1 MTVGEAMER
10 AEELRPGSRVAA
22 RTRQRWLCEVD
33 GMLREKFFR
42 PSSADSREG
51 VGADIAWDNGL
62 RDDDVLLV
70 PPPFDSLY
78 PHYLCAMTD
87 AALGENDRYA
97 GEQAQYNSIL
107 AELAAWLRRKNLPA
121 RGCSWRWEGGRKM
134 ILSNRNGLKNTRNML
149 RVFGGLN
156 ETYSCTEAEYSAG
169 INFSARNFPALST
182 RLPRRK
188 LREEADLN
196 GMYHLNGLLTVCGRD
211 LVYTPDDADEMEVTL
226 KDAVENGKKTLVGIG
241 TKILIFPDKLAFDTA
256 SRKVSAL
263 GTVWSGKNTS
273 VEFAPC
279 DAEGKV
285 YEVSGCGPAEPDKPT
300 DGQLFLRVEDPE
312 KPWSSESTLEVYSE
326 ASGNWSAVVLDYCRI
341 SAKGVGTDFAAEDT
355 VTLTGSAAEQ
365 AGQWNELDG
374 DRIVYDAGTDAL
386 RVKADPGGEW
396 FYGRLTRTGAAVRWV
411 SLDGSVSREF
421 VSAEVVELERRVPD
435 MDYLTE
441 CDNRVW
447 GCSNKEN
454 VIYAC
459 KLGDPTNWFSY
470 RGIAADSYAVTV
482 GSDGAFTGAATCM
495 GYALFFKENTLHKL
509 YGSKPSDFQLSSLRC
524 RGVAKGA
531 ARSLCV
537 INETLYYLSPDG
549 VMAWDGSIPTK
560 VSTALDPARL
570 RNVKSALGGALDGR
584 YYLHLVRGSGEAQA
598 VRLLVYDT
606 ERGLWQEEDV
616 CSYEMA
622 GSGGQLYL
630 WDGKAIWAADAD
642 REENWQ
648 QAGGIEDGVSFEL
661 VSGNIGLDSP
671 EELYLSRLTLRFE
684 AEVKSRIEVAVS
696 YDSGAWETL
705 AQLTADG
712 RRCFDVPFV
721 PRRCG
726 SLRFRLKGR
735 GQLTLRSLTR
745 TSAAAKGGILAQEVN

>member
-1 MTVGEAMER
+1 MLLTN
-10 AEELRPGSRVAA
+10 
-22 RTRQRWLCEVD
+22 RT
-33 GMLREKFFR
+33 
-42 PSSADSREG
+42 G
-51 VGADIAWDNGL
+51 V
-62 RDDDVLLV
+62 
-70 PPPFDSLY
+70 
-78 PHYLCAMTD
+78 
-87 AALGENDRYA
+87 
-97 GEQAQYNSIL
+97 
-107 AELAAWLRRKNLPA
+107 
-121 RGCSWRWEGGRKM
+121 
-134 ILSNRNGLKNTRNML
+134 KNTRDLL
-149 RVFGGLN
+149 RAFGGLN
-156 ETYSCTEAEYSAG
+156 ETYGCTEAEYSG
-169 INFSARNFPALST
+169 GMNFSARDFPALST
-182 RLPRRK
+182 RLPRRR
-188 LREEADLN
+188 LQELAGLN
-196 GMYHLNGLLTVCGRD
+196 GMYHLNGLLTVCGQD
-211 LVYTPDDADEMEVTL
+211 LVYTPDEAPAQPVTVKNAVADSR
-226 KDAVENGKKTLVGIG
+226 KTMVGIG
-241 TKILIFPDKLAFDTA
+241 TKILIFPDKVAFDTA
-256 SRKVSAL
+256 DGSAAPLGAAWEAGSLSVS
-263 GTVWSGKNTS
+263 
-273 VEFAPC
+273 FAPC
-279 DAEGKV
+279 DASGNT
-285 YEVSGCGPAEPDKPT
+285 YEVKDKGTKEPEHPQ
-300 DGQLFLRVEDPE
+300 DGQLFLKLNEPD
-312 KPWSSESTLEVYSE
+312 KPYSAENTLEVYSE
-326 ASGNWSAVVLDYCRI
+326 ASGNWTVIPLDYCL
-341 SAKGVGTDFAAEDT
+341 VTAEGIGAEFRVWDT
-355 VTLTGSAAEQ
+355 VTLTGTGAEQ
-365 AGQWNELDG
+365 AGQWAGLDG
-374 DRIVYDAGTDAL
+374 DRIVYGVTETTL
-386 RVKADPGGEW
+386 RLRADPGGEH
-396 FYGRLTRTGAAVRWV
+396 FYGRLVHNGSSAVWV
-411 SLDGSVSREF
+411 SMDGTQREEYF
-421 VSAEVVELERRVPD
+421 PTEGVKVERRVPD
-435 MDYLTE
+435 LEYLTE

-447 GCSNKEN
+447 GCSSSEN

-671 EELYLSRLTLRFE
+671 EELYLSRLTLRLE

>member
-1 MTVGEAMER
+1 M
-10 AEELRPGSRVAA
+10 
-22 RTRQRWLCEVD
+22 
-33 GMLREKFFR
+33 
-42 PSSADSREG
+42 
-51 VGADIAWDNGL
+51 
-62 RDDDVLLV
+62 
-70 PPPFDSLY
+70 
-78 PHYLCAMTD
+78 
-87 AALGENDRYA
+87 
-97 GEQAQYNSIL
+97 IL
-107 AELAAWLRRKNLPA
+107 A
-121 RGCSWRWEGGRKM
+121 
-134 ILSNRNGLKNTRNML
+134 NRNGLKNTRNML

-211 LVYTPDDADEMEVTL
+211 LVYTPDDADKMEVTL

-263 GTVWSGKNTS
+263 GAVWSGKNTS

-326 ASGNWSAVVLDYCRI
+326 ASGNWSAVVLDYCCI

-374 DRIVYDAGTDAL
+374 DRIVYDAGADAL

-482 GSDGAFTGAATCM
+482 GSDGPFTGAATCM

-524 RGVAKGA
+524 RGVARNA

-537 INETLYYLSPDG
+537 LNETLYYLSPDG
-549 VMAWDGSIPTK
+549 VMAWDGSIPAK
-560 VSTALDPARL
+560 VSAALDAGRL
-570 RNVKSALGGALDGR
+570 ANVKQAVGGALDGR
-584 YYLHLVRGSGEAQA
+584 YYLHVSRENE

-606 ERGLWQEEDV
+606 ERGLWHEEDV
-616 CSYEMA
+616 CSFEMA
-622 GSGGQLYL
+622 STGGQLYL
-630 WDGKAIWAADAD
+630 WDGRALWAADPS
-642 REENWQ
+642 REA
-648 QAGGIEDGVSFEL
+648 AGQRSEETEQGVEFAL
-661 VSGNIGLDSP
+661 TTGDLGLDSP
-671 EELYLSRLTLRFE
+671 EERYLSRLTLRLD
-684 AEVKSRIEVAVS
+684 AACRSRVTVEVS
-696 YDSGAWETL
+696 YDGGPWEN
-705 AQLTADG
+705 AAALTVEG
-712 RRCFDVPFV
+712 PRRNCDLHLV
-721 PRRCG
+721 PRRCA
-726 SLRFRLKGR
+726 SLRLRLWGY
-735 GQLTLRSLTR
+735 GQITLRSLAKTF
-745 TSAAAKGGILAQEVN
+745 SGAKGNWMELEG

>member
-1 MTVGEAMER
+1 MFLTD
-10 AEELRPGSRVAA
+10 
-22 RTRQRWLCEVD
+22 RT
-33 GMLREKFFR
+33 
-42 PSSADSREG
+42 G
-51 VGADIAWDNGL
+51 V
-62 RDDDVLLV
+62 
-70 PPPFDSLY
+70 
-78 PHYLCAMTD
+78 
-87 AALGENDRYA
+87 
-97 GEQAQYNSIL
+97 
-107 AELAAWLRRKNLPA
+107 
-121 RGCSWRWEGGRKM
+121 
-134 ILSNRNGLKNTRNML
+134 KNTRNLL
-149 RVFGGLN
+149 RAFGGLN
-156 ETYSCTEAEYSAG
+156 ETYGCTEAEYSG
-169 INFSARNFPALST
+169 GMNFSARDFPALST
-182 RLPRRK
+182 RLPRRR
-188 LREEADLN
+188 LQELAGLN
-196 GMYHLNGLLTVCGRD
+196 GMYHLNGLLTVCGQD
-211 LVYTPDDADEMEVTL
+211 LVYTPDEAPAQPVTVKNSVADSR
-226 KDAVENGKKTLVGIG
+226 KTMVGIG
-241 TKILIFPDKLAFDTA
+241 TKILIFPDKVAFDTA
-256 SRKVSAL
+256 DGSVAPLGAAWEAGSLSVS
-263 GTVWSGKNTS
+263 
-273 VEFAPC
+273 FAPC
-279 DAEGKV
+279 DASGNT
-285 YEVSGCGPAEPDKPT
+285 YEVKDKGTKEPEHPQ
-300 DGQLFLRVEDPE
+300 DGQLFLKLNEPD
-312 KPWSSESTLEVYSE
+312 KPYSAENTLEVYSE
-326 ASGNWSAVVLDYCRI
+326 ASGNWTVIPLDYCL
-341 SAKGVGTDFAAEDT
+341 VTAEGIGAEFRVWDT
-355 VTLTGSAAEQ
+355 VTLTGTGAEQ
-365 AGQWNELDG
+365 AGQWAGLDG
-374 DRIVYDAGTDAL
+374 DHIVYDVTETTL
-386 RVKADPGGEW
+386 RLRADPGGEH
-396 FYGRLTRTGAAVRWV
+396 FYGRLVHNGSSAVWV
-411 SLDGSVSREF
+411 SMDGTQREEYF
-421 VSAEVVELERRVPD
+421 PAEGVKVERRVPD
-435 MDYLTE
+435 LEYLTE

-447 GCSNKEN
+447 GCSSGEN

-671 EELYLSRLTLRFE
+671 EELYLSRLTLRLE

-745 TSAAAKGGILAQEVN
+745 TSAATKGGILAQEVN

>member
-1 MTVGEAMER
+1 MLLTN
-10 AEELRPGSRVAA
+10 
-22 RTRQRWLCEVD
+22 RT
-33 GMLREKFFR
+33 
-42 PSSADSREG
+42 G
-51 VGADIAWDNGL
+51 V
-62 RDDDVLLV
+62 
-70 PPPFDSLY
+70 
-78 PHYLCAMTD
+78 
-87 AALGENDRYA
+87 
-97 GEQAQYNSIL
+97 
-107 AELAAWLRRKNLPA
+107 
-121 RGCSWRWEGGRKM
+121 
-134 ILSNRNGLKNTRNML
+134 KNTRDLL
-149 RVFGGLN
+149 RAFGGLN
-156 ETYSCTEAEYSAG
+156 ETYGCTEAEYSAG
-169 INFSARNFPALST
+169 MNFSARDFPALST
-182 RLPRRK
+182 RLPRRR
-188 LREEADLN
+188 LQELAGLN
-196 GMYHLNGLLTVCGRD
+196 GMYHLNGLLTVCGQD
-211 LVYTPDDADEMEVTL
+211 LVYTPDEAPAQPVTVKNAVADSR
-226 KDAVENGKKTLVGIG
+226 KTMVGIG
-241 TKILIFPDKLAFDTA
+241 TKILIFPDKVAFDTA
-256 SRKVSAL
+256 DGSAAPLGAAWEAGSLSVS
-263 GTVWSGKNTS
+263 
-273 VEFAPC
+273 FAPC
-279 DAEGKV
+279 DASGNT
-285 YEVSGCGPAEPDKPT
+285 YEVKDKGTKEPEHPQ
-300 DGQLFLRVEDPE
+300 DGQLFLKLNEPD
-312 KPWSSESTLEVYSE
+312 KPYSAENTLEVYSE
-326 ASGNWSAVVLDYCRI
+326 ASGNWTVIPLDYCL
-341 SAKGVGTDFAAEDT
+341 VTAEGIGAEFRVWDT
-355 VTLTGSAAEQ
+355 VTLTGTGAEQ
-365 AGQWNELDG
+365 AGQWAGLDG
-374 DRIVYDAGTDAL
+374 DRIVYGVTETTL
-386 RVKADPGGEW
+386 RLRADPGGEH
-396 FYGRLTRTGAAVRWV
+396 FYGRLVHNGSSVVWV
-411 SLDGSVSREF
+411 SMDGTQREEYF
-421 VSAEVVELERRVPD
+421 PAEGVKAERRVPD
-435 MDYLTE
+435 LEYLTE

-447 GCSNKEN
+447 GCSSSEN

-482 GSDGAFTGAATCM
+482 GSDGPFTGAATCM

-584 YYLHLVRGSGEAQA
+584 YYLHLVRGSGEAQV

-661 VSGNIGLDSP
+661 VSGDIGLDSP
-671 EELYLSRLTLRFE
+671 EELYLSRLTLRLE
-684 AEVKSRIEVAVS
+684 AEVKIRIEVAVS

-726 SLRFRLKGR
+726 SLRLRLKGR

>member
-1 MTVGEAMER
+1 
-10 AEELRPGSRVAA
+10 
-22 RTRQRWLCEVD
+22 
-33 GMLREKFFR
+33 
-42 PSSADSREG
+42 
-51 VGADIAWDNGL
+51 
-62 RDDDVLLV
+62 
-70 PPPFDSLY
+70 
-78 PHYLCAMTD
+78 
-87 AALGENDRYA
+87 
-97 GEQAQYNSIL
+97 
-107 AELAAWLRRKNLPA
+107 
-121 RGCSWRWEGGRKM
+121 M

-211 LVYTPDDADEMEVTL
+211 LVYTPDDADKMEVTL

-263 GTVWSGKNTS
+263 GAVWSGKNTS

-312 KPWSSESTLEVYSE
+312 KPWSSESTLEVYSK

-374 DRIVYDAGTDAL
+374 DRIVYDAGADAL

-495 GYALFFKENTLHKL
+495 GYVLFFKENGLHKL
-509 YGSKPSDFQLSSLRC
+509 YGTKPSDYQMSSIQC
-524 RGVAKGA
+524 SGVAKGA
-531 ARSLCV
+531 HQSLCV
-537 INETLYYLSPDG
+537 INETLYYLSMDG
-549 VMAWDGSIPTK
+549 VMAWDGSLPTK
-560 VSTALDPARL
+560 VSASLDETAMSRVTRA
-570 RNVKSALGGALDGR
+570 AAGGLVGR
-584 YYLHLVRGSGEAQA
+584 YYLHTESPGGQ
-598 VRLLVYDT
+598 RLLVYDT
-606 ERGLWQEEDV
+606 EKGLWHEEDATGWAM
-616 CSYEMA
+616 CST
-622 GSGGQLYL
+622 GRQLYL
-630 WDGKAIWAADAD
+630 WDKEAIWAADGS
-642 REENWQ
+642 RE
-648 QAGGIEDGVSFEL
+648 AGGEEDTVEYEAVTGD
-661 VSGNIGLDSP
+661 IGLGDP
-671 EELYLSRLTLRFE
+671 DDKYCSRVTVRLDAMERTVVTLWASFDGGE
-684 AEVKSRIEVAVS
+684 WQEVGRV
-696 YDSGAWETL
+696 D
-705 AQLTADG
+705 TAG
-712 RRCFDVPFV
+712 KRVRVNLPFV
-721 PRRCG
+721 PTRHDTMRLRLTGKGQIAVRSIAMTLSSSEGGRVNGGVPRRG
-726 SLRFRLKGR
+726 
-735 GQLTLRSLTR
+735 
-745 TSAAAKGGILAQEVN
+745 

>member
-1 MTVGEAMER
+1 
-10 AEELRPGSRVAA
+10 
-22 RTRQRWLCEVD
+22 
-33 GMLREKFFR
+33 
-42 PSSADSREG
+42 
-51 VGADIAWDNGL
+51 
-62 RDDDVLLV
+62 
-70 PPPFDSLY
+70 
-78 PHYLCAMTD
+78 
-87 AALGENDRYA
+87 
-97 GEQAQYNSIL
+97 
-107 AELAAWLRRKNLPA
+107 
-121 RGCSWRWEGGRKM
+121 M

-211 LVYTPDDADEMEVTL
+211 LVYTPDDTDEMEVTL
-226 KDAVENGKKTLVGIG
+226 KDAVENSKKTLVGIG

-263 GTVWSGKNTS
+263 GAVWSGKNTS

-365 AGQWNELDG
+365 AGQWNE
-374 DRIVYDAGTDAL
+374 
-386 RVKADPGGEW
+386 
-396 FYGRLTRTGAAVRWV
+396 
-411 SLDGSVSREF
+411 LDGSVSREF

-671 EELYLSRLTLRFE
+671 EELYLSRLTLR
-684 AEVKSRIEVAVS
+684 
-696 YDSGAWETL
+696 
-705 AQLTADG
+705 
-712 RRCFDVPFV
+712 RCFDVPFV

>member
-1 MTVGEAMER
+1 
-10 AEELRPGSRVAA
+10 
-22 RTRQRWLCEVD
+22 
-33 GMLREKFFR
+33 
-42 PSSADSREG
+42 
-51 VGADIAWDNGL
+51 
-62 RDDDVLLV
+62 
-70 PPPFDSLY
+70 
-78 PHYLCAMTD
+78 
-87 AALGENDRYA
+87 
-97 GEQAQYNSIL
+97 
-107 AELAAWLRRKNLPA
+107 
-121 RGCSWRWEGGRKM
+121 M

-182 RLPRRK
+182 RLPRRR
-188 LREEADLN
+188 LQELAGLN
-196 GMYHLNGLLTVCGRD
+196 GMYHLNGLLTVCGQD
-211 LVYTPDDADEMEVTL
+211 LVYTPDEAPAQPVTVKNAVAD
-226 KDAVENGKKTLVGIG
+226 GRKTMVGIG
-241 TKILIFPDKLAFDTA
+241 TKILIFPDKVAFDTA
-256 SRKVSAL
+256 DGSAAPLGAAWEAGSLSVS
-263 GTVWSGKNTS
+263 
-273 VEFAPC
+273 FAPC
-279 DAEGKV
+279 DASGNT
-285 YEVSGCGPAEPDKPT
+285 YEVKDKGTKEPEHPQ
-300 DGQLFLRVEDPE
+300 DGQLFLKLNEPD
-312 KPWSSESTLEVYSE
+312 KPYSAENTLEVYSE
-326 ASGNWSAVVLDYCRI
+326 ASGNWTVIPLDYCL
-341 SAKGVGTDFAAEDT
+341 VTAEGIGAEFRVWDT
-355 VTLTGSAAEQ
+355 VTLTGTGAEQ
-365 AGQWNELDG
+365 AGQWAGLDG
-374 DRIVYDAGTDAL
+374 DRIVYGVTETTL
-386 RVKADPGGEW
+386 RLRADPGGEH
-396 FYGRLTRTGAAVRWV
+396 FYGRLVHNGSSAVWV
-411 SLDGSVSREF
+411 SMDGTQREEYF
-421 VSAEVVELERRVPD
+421 PAEGVKVERRVPD
-435 MDYLTE
+435 LEYLTE

-447 GCSNKEN
+447 GCSSREN

-482 GSDGAFTGAATCM
+482 GSDGPFTGAATCM

-661 VSGNIGLDSP
+661 VSGDIGLDSP
-671 EELYLSRLTLRFE
+671 EELYLSRLTLRLE

-726 SLRFRLKGR
+726 SLRLRLKGR

>member
-1 MTVGEAMER
+1 
-10 AEELRPGSRVAA
+10 
-22 RTRQRWLCEVD
+22 
-33 GMLREKFFR
+33 
-42 PSSADSREG
+42 
-51 VGADIAWDNGL
+51 
-62 RDDDVLLV
+62 
-70 PPPFDSLY
+70 
-78 PHYLCAMTD
+78 
-87 AALGENDRYA
+87 
-97 GEQAQYNSIL
+97 
-107 AELAAWLRRKNLPA
+107 
-121 RGCSWRWEGGRKM
+121 M

-211 LVYTPDDADEMEVTL
+211 LVYTPDDTDEMEVTL
-226 KDAVENGKKTLVGIG
+226 KDAVENSKKTLVGIG

-263 GTVWSGKNTS
+263 GAVWSGKNTS

-584 YYLHLVRGSGEAQA
+584 YYLHLVRGSDGAFTGAATCMGYALFFKENTLHKLYGSKPSDFQLSSLRCRGVAKGAARSLCVINETLYYLSPDGVMAWDGSIPTKVSTALDPARLRNVKSALGGALDGRYYLHLVRGSGEAQA

-671 EELYLSRLTLRFE
+671 EELYLSRLTLRLE

>member
-1 MTVGEAMER
+1 MLLTN
-10 AEELRPGSRVAA
+10 
-22 RTRQRWLCEVD
+22 RT
-33 GMLREKFFR
+33 
-42 PSSADSREG
+42 G
-51 VGADIAWDNGL
+51 V
-62 RDDDVLLV
+62 
-70 PPPFDSLY
+70 
-78 PHYLCAMTD
+78 
-87 AALGENDRYA
+87 
-97 GEQAQYNSIL
+97 
-107 AELAAWLRRKNLPA
+107 
-121 RGCSWRWEGGRKM
+121 
-134 ILSNRNGLKNTRNML
+134 KNTRDLL
-149 RVFGGLN
+149 RAFGGLN
-156 ETYSCTEAEYSAG
+156 ETYGCTEAEYSG
-169 INFSARNFPALST
+169 GMNFSARDFPALST
-182 RLPRRK
+182 RLPRRR
-188 LREEADLN
+188 LQELAGLN
-196 GMYHLNGLLTVCGRD
+196 GMYHLNGLLTVCGQD
-211 LVYTPDDADEMEVTL
+211 LVYTPDEAPAQPVTVKNAVADSR
-226 KDAVENGKKTLVGIG
+226 KTMVGIG
-241 TKILIFPDKLAFDTA
+241 TKILIFPDKVAFDTA
-256 SRKVSAL
+256 DGSAAPLGAAWEAGSLSVS
-263 GTVWSGKNTS
+263 
-273 VEFAPC
+273 FAPC
-279 DAEGKV
+279 DASGNT
-285 YEVSGCGPAEPDKPT
+285 YEVKDKGTKEPEHPQ
-300 DGQLFLRVEDPE
+300 DGQLFLKLNEPD
-312 KPWSSESTLEVYSE
+312 KPYSAENTLEVYSE
-326 ASGNWSAVVLDYCRI
+326 ASGNWTVIPLDYCL
-341 SAKGVGTDFAAEDT
+341 VTAEGIGAEFRVWDT
-355 VTLTGSAAEQ
+355 VTLTGTGAEQ
-365 AGQWNELDG
+365 AGQWAGLDG
-374 DRIVYDAGTDAL
+374 DRIVYGVTETTL
-386 RVKADPGGEW
+386 RLRADPGGEH
-396 FYGRLTRTGAAVRWV
+396 FYGRLVHNGSSAVWV
-411 SLDGSVSREF
+411 SMDGTQREEYF
-421 VSAEVVELERRVPD
+421 PAEGVKVERRVPD
-435 MDYLTE
+435 LEYLTE

-447 GCSNKEN
+447 GCSSSEN

-570 RNVKSALGGALDGR
+570 RNMKSALGGALDGR

-671 EELYLSRLTLRFE
+671 EELYLSRLTLRLE

>member
-1 MTVGEAMER
+1 
-10 AEELRPGSRVAA
+10 
-22 RTRQRWLCEVD
+22 
-33 GMLREKFFR
+33 
-42 PSSADSREG
+42 
-51 VGADIAWDNGL
+51 
-62 RDDDVLLV
+62 
-70 PPPFDSLY
+70 
-78 PHYLCAMTD
+78 
-87 AALGENDRYA
+87 
-97 GEQAQYNSIL
+97 
-107 AELAAWLRRKNLPA
+107 
-121 RGCSWRWEGGRKM
+121 M

-226 KDAVENGKKTLVGIG
+226 KDAVEDGKKTLVGIG

-263 GTVWSGKNTS
+263 GAVWSGKNAS

-374 DRIVYDAGTDAL
+374 DRIVYDAGADAL

-509 YGSKPSDFQLSSLRC
+509 YQ
-524 RGVAKGA
+524 
-531 ARSLCV
+531 
-537 INETLYYLSPDG
+537 
-549 VMAWDGSIPTK
+549 
-560 VSTALDPARL
+560 
-570 RNVKSALGGALDGR
+570 ALGFPAQQPALPGRGKGRCPEPLRHQRDALLSLARRRDGLGRQHPHQSLDGPRPGPAAEREVGAGRRAGRAVLSAPRAGQRRSPGRAAAGLRHRTGALAGGRCLLLRDGR
-584 YYLHLVRGSGEAQA
+584 KRRAALSLGRKGHL
-598 VRLLVYDT
+598 
-606 ERGLWQEEDV
+606 
-616 CSYEMA
+616 
-622 GSGGQLYL
+622 
-630 WDGKAIWAADAD
+630 
-642 REENWQ
+642 
-648 QAGGIEDGVSFEL
+648 
-661 VSGNIGLDSP
+661 
-671 EELYLSRLTLRFE
+671 
-684 AEVKSRIEVAVS
+684 
-696 YDSGAWETL
+696 
-705 AQLTADG
+705 G
-712 RRCFDVPFV
+712 RRCRPGGELAAGGWHRG
-721 PRRCG
+721 RRELRARQREYRAG
-726 SLRFRLKGR
+726 QPGRAVSLPADAPARGR
-735 GQLTLRSLTR
+735 GEEPHRGGGELRQRSVGDTGPADRRRAALLRCSVCAEAVREPAVPAEGQRSAHPAQPDPDERRREGWHSGTGGELNMASVTGLSKIGLPHLSENMDAEDARAIRNYLYQMQEQLQYVLCNLDVENMSEPLRARLNS
-745 TSAAAKGGILAQEVN
+745 IQ